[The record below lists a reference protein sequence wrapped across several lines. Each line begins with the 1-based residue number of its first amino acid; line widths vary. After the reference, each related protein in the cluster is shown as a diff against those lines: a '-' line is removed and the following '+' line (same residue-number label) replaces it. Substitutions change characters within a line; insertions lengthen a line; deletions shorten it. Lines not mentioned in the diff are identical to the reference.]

1 MIALGI
7 IEVEPARREV
17 LWQYLSAQP
26 EFACV
31 LCVGSH
37 QEFLAGLKQLATK
50 PRLVLANIQLPGC
63 SGLTGLADL
72 RQRLPEVTLFIL
84 SGPRQAECVV
94 EALREGAAGYLEY
107 LAPLPLLKQSLLVA
121 AAGGLVIRPQVA
133 QLLTH
138 HLYPALLPALPAD
151 LTVREQQV
159 LRGLSAGLSYQGI
172 ADQLCLSLDTV
183 RTYVRQVYRKLGVN
197 SRAGLLAKTL
207 SYA

>member
-7 IEVEPARREV
+7 IEAEPARREA

-50 PRLVLANIQLPGC
+50 PRLVLADIHLPGC
-63 SGLTGLADL
+63 AGLTGLADL
-72 RQRLPEVTLFIL
+72 RQRLPEMALFVL
-84 SGPRQAECVV
+84 SGHRQAECVV
-94 EALREGAAGYLEY
+94 EALREGAAGFLEY
-107 LAPLPLLKQSLLVA
+107 DTPLPLLKQSLLLV
-121 AAGGLVIRPQVA
+121 AAGGLVIGPQVA
-133 QLLTH
+133 RLLTRH
-138 HLYPALLPALPAD
+138 FRPAPPPVPRTD

-159 LRGLSAGLSYQGI
+159 LRGLTDGLSYQGI

-183 RTYVRQVYRKLGVN
+183 RTHVRQVYRKLGVN
-197 SRAGLLAKTL
+197 SRPGLLAKTW
-207 SYA
+207 S